1 VWNTAA
7 LWNTVWNTVWNTA
20 VWNTAALKRERR
32 EIDEIRDREAE
43 DGWAQRDACAEDF
56 EDAGAA
62 PLLHLRREAIS
73 MHSEVRSCN
82 RRRQCCPT
90 VLYHA
95 TDAPDDGGNQR
106 AITLISAVP
115 CDERTVSRT
124 ASSVSRTASSVSPKA
139 QLPMLASPHHSLP
152 LQRHPPRARPAPPPS
167 PQQAEICSEICPPRA
182 RPAPSPS
189 PQQAEICSEICPPR
203 ARPAPPPSP
212 QWANG
217 DPSPH
222 SMQARATL
230 HAPRWAP
237 SDDAVRVFERLRSAR
252 WRAVVSTCMQGRPS
266 ACNQRT
272 FDPCGGGRR
281 VRLVECNRNRPTARH
296 KVCD

>member
-1 VWNTAA
+1 
-7 LWNTVWNTVWNTA
+7 
-20 VWNTAALKRERR
+20 
-32 EIDEIRDREAE
+32 
-43 DGWAQRDACAEDF
+43 
-56 EDAGAA
+56 
-62 PLLHLRREAIS
+62 

-82 RRRQCCPT
+82 RGRQCCPT

-139 QLPMLASPHHSLP
+139 QLPMLASPHHSPP

-167 PQQAEICSEICPPRA
+167 PQQAEV
-182 RPAPSPS
+182 
-189 PQQAEICSEICPPR
+189 CSEICPPR

-212 QWANG
+212 QRANG
-217 DPSPH
+217 NQSPH
-222 SMQARATL
+222 SVQARATL

-252 WRAVVSTCMQGRPS
+252 RRAVVSTCVQGRPS

>member
-1 VWNTAA
+1 M
-7 LWNTVWNTVWNTA
+7 
-20 VWNTAALKRERR
+20 
-32 EIDEIRDREAE
+32 
-43 DGWAQRDACAEDF
+43 
-56 EDAGAA
+56 
-62 PLLHLRREAIS
+62 REAI
-73 MHSEVRSCN
+73 N
-82 RRRQCCPT
+82 
-90 VLYHA
+90 
-95 TDAPDDGGNQR
+95 G

-124 ASSVSRTASSVSPKA
+124 ASSVSRTASSVSRSASSVSRSASSVSPKA
-139 QLPMLASPHHSLP
+139 RWPVLAPPHHSPP
-152 LQRHPPRARPAPPPS
+152 LQRHPPRARPAPSSS

-189 PQQAEICSEICPPR
+189 PQ
-203 ARPAPPPSP
+203 
-212 QWANG
+212 WANG

-222 SMQARATL
+222 SMRARATL

-252 WRAVVSTCMQGRPS
+252 RRAVVSTCMQGRPS